1 MERNSEERSV
11 ISESKRDRVH
21 SDWSDLIP
29 IDVEAENLRICNIRK
44 GPYESCTSPM
54 PSAAPVSTDPVPLSS
69 PAGMHKA
76 VKNIVLVP
84 YTPNPNKLGS
94 S

>member
-11 ISESKRDRVH
+11 ISESKRDSVH
-21 SDWSDLIP
+21 SDWSHLIP
-29 IDVEAENLRICNIRK
+29 IDVEAEYCRICNIRK
-44 GPYESCTSPM
+44 GPYESCASPM
-54 PSAAPVSTDPVPLSS
+54 PSAVPVATDPVPPSS

-84 YTPNPNKLGS
+84 YTPKPNKWGS
-94 S
+94 W